1 MKEFFH
7 HFFVPRESNNHRAK
21 LLHNQT
27 IFFFVVLVVVS
38 QFVLSVTK
46 THYSQVLGTTTDITT
61 EELLLLTNE
70 KRQAIGLSALILNDD
85 LSEAARLKADYM
97 FNKNYW
103 AHNAPDG
110 TTPWVFIKK
119 VDYDYMYAGENLAR
133 GFTTSSDVVN
143 AWMASQSHKENML
156 STNYKDI
163 GFAVMEGK
171 LLGENT
177 TVVVEMFGSK
187 DTKVADSE
195 TRQNIPS
202 EARKVTVI
210 VPEIAP
216 LGVAVNKVPVVDS
229 VFLSRN
235 MGVGIILLFIVV
247 FVIDMIIIE
256 RKKIIRFVG
265 HNIDHII
272 FLTGMAIL
280 ILFIG
285 NGIVL

>member
-21 LLHNQT
+21 LLHNQS

-38 QFVLSVTK
+38 QFILSVTK
-46 THYSQVLGTTTDITT
+46 THYSQVLGTSTNITT

-70 KRQAIGLSALILNDD
+70 KRQAIGLSSLRLNDD
-85 LSEAARLKADYM
+85 LSEAAKLKANYM
-97 FNKNYW
+97 FSKNYW

-119 VDYDYMYAGENLAR
+119 VDYDYIYAGENLAR
-133 GFTTSSDVVN
+133 GFTTSQDVVN

-156 STNYKDI
+156 SENYKDI

-177 TVVVEMFGSK
+177 TLVVEMFGSK
-187 DTKVADSE
+187 DTTAASPE
-195 TRQNIPS
+195 TQQNIP
-202 EARKVTVI
+202 EQAQKVAVV
-210 VPEIAP
+210 VPQTAP
-216 LGVAVNKVPVVDS
+216 LGVAVNKAPVVDS
-229 VFLSRN
+229 LFISRN
-235 MGVGIILLFIVV
+235 MGVGIILLFIIV

-280 ILFIG
+280 ILFMG